1 MAWAEAPAARQRP
14 GKVAIMRAAV
24 AVIGEVGYD
33 AASVRDMAARA
44 GVSVAALYYHFPSK
58 SDLLR
63 EFLDEAWEVSLAR
76 MERNLR
82 AVDDDPRAQLDE
94 LVGTIIAGQIH
105 DDFAKLA
112 SNVALRDYTHLDP
125 PARAAIAK
133 KHKRVRAM
141 LVKVLVVGV
150 DKGAFT
156 TTEPEVTA
164 RAILTLANFLAK
176 SLAAEG
182 RTKDEVIALVQAM
195 AQSLASPSVVDRA
208 GSAAAAGDGVARD
221 RRRAR

>member
-1 MAWAEAPAARQRP
+1 MVWAEAPPARQRP

-112 SNVALRDYTHLDP
+112 
-125 PARAAIAK
+125 
-133 KHKRVRAM
+133 
-141 LVKVLVVGV
+141 
-150 DKGAFT
+150 
-156 TTEPEVTA
+156 
-164 RAILTLANFLAK
+164 
-176 SLAAEG
+176 
-182 RTKDEVIALVQAM
+182 
-195 AQSLASPSVVDRA
+195 
-208 GSAAAAGDGVARD
+208 
-221 RRRAR
+221 